1 MEHKLFK
8 LVVTI
13 FKNRHLRRIFV
24 IAIGGVMIIGSFVF
38 FVKKNLLL
46 SEAVSTFLGLLV
58 GLFLYEVSLFVDGIA
73 EDKKIPEELV
83 KEVKKFNRKF
93 SGISNNF
100 GKRPTTAEDIAE
112 ANALIDKVLES
123 QK

>member
-1 MEHKLFK
+1 
-8 LVVTI
+8 
-13 FKNRHLRRIFV
+13 
-24 IAIGGVMIIGSFVF
+24 MIITNLENKEVYNPFADLEEL
-38 FVKKNLLL
+38 KNNWTDEIP
-46 SEAVSTFLGLLV
+46 SEIIHDNGNFKVRKNWWVALV
-58 GLFLYEVSLFVDGIA
+58 GTLYYLA